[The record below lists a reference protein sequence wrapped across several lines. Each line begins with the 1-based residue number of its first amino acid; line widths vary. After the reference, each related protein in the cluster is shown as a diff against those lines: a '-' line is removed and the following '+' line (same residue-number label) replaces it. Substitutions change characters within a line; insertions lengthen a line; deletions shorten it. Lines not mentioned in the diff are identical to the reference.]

1 MSDKPN
7 HKDIYVAGKWFDK
20 DRIGKKIEILEKM
33 GYNITHNWTK
43 VEVGTTRC
51 SDNYPEIT
59 PEIDR
64 DYADRDI
71 KGVTDASLLVVDM
84 CDEKYPYRGTWT
96 EIGVALGQRA
106 VGQEKEIWIISPNK
120 RSTNI
125 FFYSSG
131 ILHFESWSQVF
142 SELY

>member
-1 MSDKPN
+1 
-7 HKDIYVAGKWFDK
+7 
-20 DRIGKKIEILEKM
+20 M
-33 GYNITHNWTK
+33 GYNITHNLTK
-43 VEVGTTRC
+43 VEVGTT
-51 SDNYPEIT
+51 SGPDNYPEIT

-96 EIGVALGQRA
+96 ETGVALGQRA

-125 FFYSSG
+125 FFIHQAFYMESG
-131 ILHFESWSQVF
+131 F